1 MTGPVLRIEFPPALM
16 TRELAA
22 YYISGSLRDLDR
34 LRESKE
40 LTPVGAGR
48 RVMYRKSELDTYI
61 EQIRERDA
69 SRGQSA

>member
-1 MTGPVLRIEFPPALM
+1 MRIEFAPALM

-34 LRESKE
+34 LRETKE
-40 LTPVGAGR
+40 ITPVGEGR
-48 RVMYRKSELDTYI
+48 RVKYRKTDLDAYV
-61 EQIRERDA
+61 EKVNERAA

>member
-1 MTGPVLRIEFPPALM
+1 VTGPVMRIEFAPALM

-40 LTPVGAGR
+40 LTPVGEGR

-61 EQIRERDA
+61 EKIKERDA
-69 SRGQSA
+69 SRGQGA